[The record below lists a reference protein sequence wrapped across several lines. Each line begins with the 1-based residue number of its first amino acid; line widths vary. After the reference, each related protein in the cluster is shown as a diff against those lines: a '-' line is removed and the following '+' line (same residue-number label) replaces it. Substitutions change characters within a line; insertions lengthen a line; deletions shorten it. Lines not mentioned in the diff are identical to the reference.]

1 MSKKPIHIVIA
12 DDNRFFCEALKDS
25 LNIND
30 AFHVCATFSNLIEL
44 IEYTNTYEF
53 DVLILDINFNG
64 KSSLDVIPLIKKGNN
79 NFKIIALTTLN
90 NAFIKE
96 NAYKSGVDVFVGKD
110 EDFKNF
116 DEVIL
121 NCFDSEEK
129 KSISKKSKFKIDER
143 TFTKRKLEILQQL
156 YNHSD
161 KNEKELAEILDIST
175 SSLKTHKQE
184 LFDITDTNNTQQLI
198 KFGIQQGLIIA

>member
-1 MSKKPIHIVIA
+1 MKTKKITIVIA

-30 AFHVCATFSNLIEL
+30 TFHVCATFSNLIEL

-64 KSSLDVIPLIKKGNN
+64 KSSLDAIPLMKKGNK

-110 EDFKNF
+110 EDFRNF

-129 KSISKKSKFKIDER
+129 KLISKKSKFKIDER

-161 KNEKELAEILDIST
+161 KNEKELAEILHIST

-198 KFGIQQGLIIA
+198 KYGIQKGLIIA